1 MNFCFKKSHKVIV
14 YWQET
19 TRTLSVFF
27 VFAFL
32 FYFLDFS
39 FFHSVSQ
46 QIQPY

>member
-1 MNFCFKKSHKVIV
+1 MNFCLKKKVTKCIDRK
-14 YWQET
+14 QPGHF
-19 TRTLSVFF
+19 LGFF
-27 VFAFL
+27 F

>member
-1 MNFCFKKSHKVIV
+1 MNFCLKKKSYKV

-19 TRTLSVFF
+19 TRTLSGFF
-27 VFAFL
+27 F

>member
-1 MNFCFKKSHKVIV
+1 MNFCLKKKSHKV

-19 TRTLSVFF
+19 TRTLSGVFF
-27 VFAFL
+27 FF
-32 FYFLDFS
+32 FNFLDFS